1 MPGKHFDIRKR
12 VSIIVYINNLSIK
25 TREQKQEDVISLT
38 GASGEENN
46 DDIQRE
52 SFDSIC
58 A

>member
-1 MPGKHFDIRKR
+1 MPGKHFDIRKK
-12 VSIIVYINNLSIK
+12 VSIIVYVNNISIK

-38 GASGEENN
+38 RASGEENN